1 MSKNEKWTDKK
12 IQKLFEDK
20 FLSKIHSPEF
30 NFGCVFLYADIEK
43 KDPRVGVITKDS
55 RLRMISNQLSP
66 NHIIMLSNALYSLVQ
81 QFASPITAFN
91 FREELDALI
100 TEVMTNHDGGN
111 A

>member
-30 NFGCVFLYADIEK
+30 NFGCMLLYTDIEAK
-43 KDPRVGVITKDS
+43 NPPLKTIT
-55 RLRMISNQLSP
+55 NQLCP
-66 NHIIMLSNALYSLVQ
+66 NNVMMLSNALYDLSLKY
-81 QFASPITAFN
+81 ASPFTASDL
-91 FREELDALI
+91 REVLDIFVSEVLI
-100 TEVMTNHDGGN
+100 NHKGGE